1 MSSPSSARLCDHLP
15 LPLFASVMGLSGL
28 AMVWRNVEAQW
39 GWPAWMSAGLTGL
52 AVAIFIALI
61 VGYACKFVHSPE
73 RVQAELAHPVRINF
87 LPAFSIN
94 LILLGILIT
103 PWHEPLGLELWRL
116 GAVVQLLLT
125 LIIVSVWL
133 NSERPAESINPVWFI
148 PAVGNVL
155 VPVAAAPA
163 GYPVLGWFFFSIGL
177 FFWVV
182 LGTIVLYRL
191 ITGPPLEP
199 AMRPSLAILMAP
211 PAVAALALQA
221 LSGEMT
227 QMVFFFYA
235 VALFL
240 FLLLVLQIPGFLKL
254 PYFPSWWAYT
264 FPSAAFTVATF
275 QFSAAYGVFSP
286 ILLTAL
292 SLAVTV
298 LIGIVLARTLV
309 ALRRGEM
316 AGH

>member
-1 MSSPSSARLCDHLP
+1 MATLRPCDHLP

-28 AMVWRNVEAQW
+28 AMVWRALEALW
-39 GWPAWMSAGLTGL
+39 GWPATVSAGVTVL
-52 AVAIFIALI
+52 AAVVFVLLIF
-61 VGYACKFVHSPE
+61 GYLCKFVTHPE
-73 RVQAELAHPVRINF
+73 RVHAELAHPVRINF
-87 LPAFSIN
+87 LPALSIN

-103 PWHEPLGLELWRL
+103 PWHEGLGHELWRL

-133 NSERPAESINPVWFI
+133 NTERPAESINPVWFI

-163 GYPVLGWFFFSIGL
+163 GYPLLGWFFFSIGC

-182 LGTIVLYRL
+182 LGTVVLYRL
-191 ITGPPLEP
+191 ITGPALEP
-199 AMRPSLAILMAP
+199 AMRPSLAILVAP

-221 LSGEMT
+221 LLGEMT
-227 QMVFFFYA
+227 HGVFFFYA

-240 FLLLVLQIPGFLKL
+240 FGLLVLQIPGFLKL

-275 QFSAAYGVFSP
+275 QFAAVHGVFSQT
-286 ILLTAL
+286 LLTL
-292 SLAVTV
+292 MGLAVTLLV
-298 LIGIVLARTLV
+298 TIVFGRTLL
-309 ALRRGEM
+309 ALARGEM
-316 AGH
+316 AQH